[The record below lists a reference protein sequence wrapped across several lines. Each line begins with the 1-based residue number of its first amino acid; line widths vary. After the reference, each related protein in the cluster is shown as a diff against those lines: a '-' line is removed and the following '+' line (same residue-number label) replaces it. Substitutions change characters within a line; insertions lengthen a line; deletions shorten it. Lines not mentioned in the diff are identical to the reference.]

1 MKIKTTWGIIVV
13 ELLDGKVAGCAL
25 PFLAAQPDIPFALQT
40 KESDTTAKFIA
51 AVFQG
56 LETRVPALGKLE
68 GTEFQR
74 QVWQAIA
81 AIPVGKTKTYG
92 ELARAIGNPGAVR
105 AVGSACGQNPLPLFI
120 PCHRVVAANGGI
132 GGFSAGLPWK
142 RLLLDREQT
151 IAPTG

>member
-1 MKIKTTWGIIVV
+1 MV
-13 ELLDGKVAGCAL
+13 GCTL
-25 PFLAAQPDIPFALQT
+25 PFLAAQPEIPFAI
-40 KESDTTAKFIA
+40 KSGGGGSIPKFIA

-56 LETRVPALGKLE
+56 LEPRVPTLGDLG
-68 GTEFQR
+68 GTAFQR

-81 AIPVGKTKTYG
+81 AIPAGETKTYG

-105 AVGSACGQNPLPLFI
+105 AVGTACGRNPLPLFI

-142 RLLLDREQT
+142 RLLLSIERP
-151 IAPTG
+151 ILI